1 VLDNKVSGQFDIFER
16 KRSGLHA
23 SQYDVLLPSE
33 VGYILPLANLNSDAH
48 RGLEGAITYRG
59 TAGELSYSLG
69 INGTVSRRRDLEQYK
84 PRFGNS
90 WNEYRNSFTDRWAN
104 INWGYQVAGQF
115 QSQDEIDNYAVDND
129 GQGNRTQLPG
139 DLIFKDINGDK
150 VINDLDQRP
159 IGFAEGANPYF
170 SYGINT
176 SFAYKGFSLFVDF
189 SGASMQSFLRD
200 WELRYPFQNNGTSP
214 AYMFEDRWHRADP
227 FNNDSPWVPGTYP
240 AIRKDN
246 AGHANFRRS
255 DYWVTNVRYIRL
267 RNLELGYTVPQKLI
281 NKVSISNLRVYANAS
296 NLFSIDNTKEFGI
309 DPEISSA
316 NGLVYPQQ
324 RLFNFGFVLGL

>member
-1 VLDNKVSGQFDIFER
+1 M
-16 KRSGLHA
+16 
-23 SQYDVLLPSE
+23 
-33 VGYILPLANLNSDAH
+33 
-48 RGLEGAITYRG
+48 EGAITYRG
-59 TAGELSYSLG
+59 KAGELAYTLG
-69 INGTVSRRRDLEQYK
+69 VNGTISRRRDLEQYK

-90 WNEYRNSFTDRWAN
+90 WNEYRNSFTDRWSN

-115 QSQDEIDNYAVDND
+115 QSQEEIETYPVDND

-139 DLIFKDINGDK
+139 DLIFKDVNGDK
-150 VINDLDQRP
+150 IINDLDQRP
-159 IGFAEGANPYF
+159 IGYAEGANPYL

-176 SFAYKGFSLFVDF
+176 SFAYKGVSLFIDF

-214 AYMFEDRWHRADP
+214 NYMFEDRWHRADP

-246 AGHANFRRS
+246 GGHANFRRS

-267 RNLELGYTVPQKLI
+267 RNLELGYTLPQNLMSKI
-281 NKVSISNLRVYANAS
+281 GISSARVYANAS
-296 NLFSIDNTKEFGI
+296 NLFSLDNTKDFGV